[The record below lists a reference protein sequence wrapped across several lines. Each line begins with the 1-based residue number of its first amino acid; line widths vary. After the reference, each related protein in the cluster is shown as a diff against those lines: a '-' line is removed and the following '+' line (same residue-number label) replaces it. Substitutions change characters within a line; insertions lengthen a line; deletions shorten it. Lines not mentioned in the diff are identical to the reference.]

1 MSGFFHEEEKAKD
14 FGGRERDTA
23 GQKVTDWSEPGE
35 SDSNHQCWNVECRTV
50 EFKKMGSGR
59 FVKI

>member
-1 MSGFFHEEEKAKD
+1 MSGFFHEEEEAKD

-35 SDSNHQCWNVECRTV
+35 SDRNHQFWNV
-50 EFKKMGSGR
+50 EFKKMGLGR
-59 FVKI
+59 LVKI